1 MLKKTTKTRTTFLH
15 ETPTNECQKT
25 NTEIY
30 VSGNIV
36 QRISGPIELQGRTPS
51 EIHTLT
57 LVEYFSK
64 FGEACTTLYKGKIVQ
79 AQANTPWGENFLFST
94 HGIFVVDN
102 IPVSPFAVEVVKRTK
117 NNRPIKICLA
127 GTDVEKLIW
136 HFEKTGDC
144 HTLQKDLEASLSNA
158 DCGTTENFFID
169 LSREEY
175 FYLAES
181 EKTIGLKNF
190 PHTISLVRY

>member
-1 MLKKTTKTRTTFLH
+1 MLKKTTETRTTFLH
-15 ETPTNECQKT
+15 ETLANECPKT
-25 NTEIY
+25 NTEIF
-30 VSGNIV
+30 VSGHIV
-36 QRISGPIELQGRTPS
+36 QRISGPIELQSRTPS

-79 AQANTPWGENFLFST
+79 AQTNTPWGKSFLFST

-102 IPVSPFAVEVVKRTK
+102 VPVSPFAVDTAMRTK

-136 HFEKTGDC
+136 HFEETGDC
-144 HTLQKDLEASLSNA
+144 LPLQKDLEVSLSNA
-158 DCGTTENFFID
+158 DCGATENFFID

-181 EKTIGLKNF
+181 EKTIGIKNF
-190 PHTISLVRY
+190 PHTILLVNY